1 MRWARAI
8 VVALLAIGSA
18 GLVFAQTYPSHLIKM
33 MHGFTP
39 GGNVDV
45 LARIVAQEMSNGL
58 GQPIVVESKPGAA
71 GSFAAEAV
79 VHAAPD
85 GYTLL
90 FVPSAHAVTGA
101 IYKSMKYRPLDDFDW
116 ISTVSFYPFIICVRR
131 DSKFQSLAD
140 LLEAARAK
148 PESVSYG
155 SAGVGTIQHMIAE
168 LLANATKLKFLQ
180 IHYRGEAQ
188 ASTGLLT
195 GDIDFLVSTPTVAL
209 SHIQSGEFRALAVT
223 GRTRWSGLPD
233 VPSVDEA
240 GVPGFEIT
248 SWSGLA
254 GPAGLPE
261 RIVKQLNAEVRRA
274 IAVPEVKALLESLGG
289 EAKAMSPEEMRAL
302 VERQL
307 ALWSRVARE
316 QHIQLE

>member
-1 MRWARAI
+1 
-8 VVALLAIGSA
+8 
-18 GLVFAQTYPSHLIKM
+18 
-33 MHGFTP
+33 
-39 GGNVDV
+39 
-45 LARIVAQEMSNGL
+45 MSNGL

-101 IYKSMKYRPLDDFDW
+101 IYKSMKYRPLDDFAW

-131 DSKFQSLAD
+131 DSKFQTLAE
-140 LLEAARAK
+140 LLDAARAK
-148 PESVSYG
+148 PEAVSYG

-240 GVPGFEIT
+240 GVPGFEII

-261 RIVKQLNAEVRRA
+261 PIVKQLNAEVRRA
-274 IAVPEVKALLESLGG
+274 IAVPEVKARLESLGG
-289 EAKAMSPEEMRAL
+289 DATALSPEEMRAL

-316 QHIQLE
+316 QHIQLD

>member
-1 MRWARAI
+1 MRWAGPI
-8 VVALLAIGSA
+8 VAALLAMASA
-18 GLVFAQTYPSHLIKM
+18 GHVFAQTYPDHLIKLV
-33 MHGFTP
+33 HGFTP

-58 GQPIVVESKPGAA
+58 GQPIVVESKPGMA
-71 GSFAAEAV
+71 GSLAAEMVA
-79 VHAAPD
+79 HAAPD
-85 GYTLL
+85 GYTLM
-90 FVPSAHAVTGA
+90 FVPSAHGVTGA
-101 IYKSMKYRPLDDFDW
+101 IYKSVKYRPLDDFGW

-131 DSKFQSLAD
+131 DSKFQNFGD
-140 LLEAARAK
+140 LLQAARAK
-148 PESVSYG
+148 PEAVSYG

-195 GDIDFLVSTPTVAL
+195 GDIDFLVSTPTVAI
-209 SHIQSGEFRALAVT
+209 SHIEAGEFRALAVT
-223 GRTRWSGLPD
+223 GRTRWGALPD
-233 VPSVDEA
+233 VPTVDEA
-240 GVPGFEIT
+240 GVPGFEVT

-254 GPAGLPE
+254 APAGLPE
-261 RIVKQLNAEVRRA
+261 AIIKQLNAEVRRA
-274 IAVPEVKALLESLGG
+274 IAVPEVKARLESLGG
-289 EAKAMSPEEMRAL
+289 DATAMSPEEMRAL

-316 QHIQLE
+316 QHIQLD

>member
-8 VVALLAIGSA
+8 VAALLAIGSA
-18 GLVFAQTYPSHLIKM
+18 GLVFAQTYPSHLIKLV
-33 MHGFTP
+33 HGFTP

-58 GQPIVVESKPGAA
+58 GQPIVVESKPGLA
-71 GSFAAEAV
+71 GSLAAEV
-79 VHAAPD
+79 VAHAAPD
-85 GYTLL
+85 GYTLM

-101 IYKSMKYRPLDDFDW
+101 IYKSVKYGPLDDFAW
-116 ISTVSFYPFIICVRR
+116 ISTVSFYPFVICVRR
-131 DSKFQSLAD
+131 DSKFQDFGD
-140 LLEAARAK
+140 LLQAARVK
-148 PESVSYG
+148 PEAVSYG
-155 SAGVGTIQHMIAE
+155 SAGVGTIQHIIAE
-168 LLANATKLKFLQ
+168 LLANATKIKFLQ

-195 GDIDFLVSTPTVAL
+195 GDIDFLVSTPTVAI
-209 SHIQSGEFRALAVT
+209 SHIQAGEFRALAVT

-240 GVPGFEIT
+240 GVPGFEVT

-254 GPAGLPE
+254 APAGLPDT
-261 RIVKQLNAEVRRA
+261 IVEELNAEVRRA
-274 IAVPEVKALLESLGG
+274 IAVPEVKARLESLGG

-302 VERQL
+302 VARQL